1 MGIPPRRSHLL
12 ARWDGFRSGGGCR
25 WSLAAG
31 LRQLQMPWNVDLQA
45 LARADMM
52 NSDASPENI
61 SDVVT
66 IRPLVVQ
73 KLRLVRD
80 RRCVPMAEN
89 ATV

>member
-1 MGIPPRRSHLL
+1 
-12 ARWDGFRSGGGCR
+12 
-25 WSLAAG
+25 
-31 LRQLQMPWNVDLQA
+31 MPWNVDLQA